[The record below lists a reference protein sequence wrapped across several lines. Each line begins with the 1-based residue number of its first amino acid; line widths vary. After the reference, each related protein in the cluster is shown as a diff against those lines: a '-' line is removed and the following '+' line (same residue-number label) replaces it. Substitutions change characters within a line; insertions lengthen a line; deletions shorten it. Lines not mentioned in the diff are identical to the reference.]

1 MKKRLISLLLVAVML
16 LSLVACAGPGNT
28 DSTTLPPVDPDD
40 VLTELTLPLTTEKK
54 ELSVWL
60 IWTNTATP
68 DPNDLEGVQYIE
80 ELTGVHINWIPVS
93 AGEAAEKF
101 QLLQAST
108 DIPDILIVPPSY
120 TSPVDDAIAEG
131 WAIDMS
137 NLIAT
142 VMPNYRAYLE
152 SHPVEAKN
160 LQSEDGVIRSFANVA
175 GNDDGYLGEQ
185 QWAGLCVRTDLIEK
199 AGYTGKLETVQ
210 DYYNMLTM
218 CKQNLEGLDAPLYL
232 IPSGSTIT
240 GAFMTAYGVN
250 NGIMVEDG
258 QVKYGPV
265 QEGYGQW
272 LAEMRKWYAEGLIDP
287 NFDTVGGLD
296 PYMAPASTVGTNKS
310 VVFSTIYNC
319 IGSLMPML
327 LGVTT
332 DPTSVIT
339 PVLNPVLNAG
349 DQPMIN
355 NVGTGTDGTSVTGK
369 VFISADC
376 EDPELAAMWLDFMI
390 TEQAMVA
397 GHYGKEGVHYDK
409 ATDPDAPFQYILKE
423 GYATTDE
430 RTAKLGTPGVGYYNW
445 DTNAQADSASM
456 DALLMMYAAQGITFP
471 DTYQDQRD
479 AKAMWST
486 QPSIQNDVILGLAL
500 DADQTAAIQTI
511 KADID
516 TRIAEYTVQ
525 YIKGQTNESFEDFC
539 KSLWDMQLQ
548 LVLDTYQEVYDEK
561 HG

>member
-16 LSLVACAGPGNT
+16 LSLTACVGPDNGGDGT
-28 DSTTLPPVDPDD
+28 QSTVDPDD
-40 VLTELTLPLTTEKK
+40 VLAELTLPLTTEKK

-60 IWTNTATP
+60 VWSNTATP
-68 DPNDLEGVQYIE
+68 DPGDLEGVQYIE

-93 AGEAAEKF
+93 AAEAAEKF

-108 DIPDILIVPPSY
+108 DLPDIILPAPSY
-120 TSPVDDAIAEG
+120 TAGPDAAIEEG
-131 WAIDMS
+131 WAMDMT

-142 VMPNYRAYLE
+142 VMPNYRAFLE
-152 SHPVEAKN
+152 SHPEEAKLLTAKN
-160 LQSEDGVIRSFANVA
+160 GKIRCFANVA
-175 GNDDGYLGEQ
+175 GNDDGLMGEQ

-232 IPSGSTIT
+232 MPTGSTLT

-250 NGIMVEDG
+250 NGIMVVDG
-258 QVKYGPV
+258 EVKYGPA
-265 QEGYGQW
+265 EAGYGQW

-296 PYMAPASTVGTNKS
+296 GYMAPASTVGTNKS
-310 VVFSTIYNC
+310 VVFSTIYSC
-319 IGSLMPML
+319 IGSLMPMI

-332 DPTSVIT
+332 DPSSVIT

-355 NVGTGTDGTSVTGK
+355 NVGSGSTGLCVTGN
-369 VFISADC
+369 VYISADC

-397 GHYGKEGVHYDK
+397 GHYGKEGVHYEK

-423 GYATTDE
+423 GYATSDE
-430 RTAKLGTPGVGYYNW
+430 RAAKLGTPGVGYYNW
-445 DTNAQADSASM
+445 DTNAQVDAASM
-456 DALLMMYAAQGITFP
+456 DALLMVYAAQGITFP

-486 QPSIQNDVILGLAL
+486 QGMLQNDIIMALTL

-516 TRIAEYTVQ
+516 TRIAEYTVK
-525 YIKGQTNESFEDFC
+525 YIKGQTDESFEDFC
-539 KSLWDMQLQ
+539 QSLWDMQLQ